1 MSEHSNIDR
10 KSPSSRRLTVAPE
23 LQLPRTLIE
32 LAGES
37 NIDGGLRKKL
47 GEDALWLLTD
57 EVYAYADIGDTIY
70 TDHFDD
76 ADDIP
81 IPVRYNG
88 LKELHDGSREA
99 ESYRG
104 IPYEQLASFTVDGP
118 ALRDV
123 EQYFEHAV
131 YDYPEVAIRL
141 GQAAA
146 ILELYEFNPR
156 IAEWHRTGRRP
167 LLVRT
172 RYGHRRRR

>member
-10 KSPSSRRLTVAPE
+10 KPPSSRHLAVATE
-23 LQLPRTLIE
+23 SQLPRTLIE

-37 NIDGGLRKKL
+37 NVDGGLRKNL
-47 GEDALWLLTD
+47 GEGALWLFAD
-57 EVYAYADIGDTIY
+57 ELYAYAGVGDTMY
-70 TDHFDD
+70 AEHFDD
-76 ADDIP
+76 TAGIP
-81 IPVRYNG
+81 IPVRYSG
-88 LKELHDGSREA
+88 LSELRDDSPEADRYHDM
-99 ESYRG
+99 
-104 IPYEQLASFTVDGP
+104 PYEQLAAFIVDGP
-118 ALRDV
+118 TLRDV

-146 ILELYEFNPR
+146 LLELYEFNPR

-172 RYGHRRRR
+172 RYRHRRRR